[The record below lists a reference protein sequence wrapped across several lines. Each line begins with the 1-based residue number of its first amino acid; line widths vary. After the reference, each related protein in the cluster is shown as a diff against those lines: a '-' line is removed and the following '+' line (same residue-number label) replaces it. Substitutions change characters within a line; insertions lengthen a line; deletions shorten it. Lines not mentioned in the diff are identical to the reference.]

1 MEAHAT
7 PQDADTGLMS
17 LVLIARFLEV
27 RANPHELKHEFA
39 AHDRRFTSADIVRAA
54 RWLGLRSRR
63 VRAARR
69 RLQDAV
75 CPCIVGLD
83 DDRFVALA
91 AIGGDKLLIRDP
103 CDPAP
108 REISKTEF
116 ESMWNGELILLTRRA
131 GLGSARREFNLA
143 WFAPF
148 ILKYRRYF
156 SEVLLASFFL
166 QLFALVT
173 PLFFQV
179 VVDKVLVHRSL
190 TTLDLL
196 AFGLLAVSLF
206 DAVLGGLRAYVFS
219 HTANRIDVALGAE
232 LFRHLLRLPLAY
244 FEARR
249 VGDVVA
255 RVRELETL
263 RNFITGSALTLI
275 VDVTFTFVFFAVL
288 LAYSKVLTLVVVAT
302 LPCYVALALFVTP
315 VLRHRLNEKFDRG
328 ADNQAYLVEAITGI
342 ETLKAGAIEPATQRR
357 FEERLAAYVGASFR
371 ATNLSNVAGQIA
383 GLTNKLMI
391 LGILWFG
398 ARLVIDGALTV
409 GQLIAFNMIAARVS
423 GPILRLVQLWQDFQ
437 QAAIS
442 LRRLGDI
449 LNAHPEP
456 AAVSSRA
463 SLPEVR
469 GQVSFEAVT
478 FRYRPDGPDVL
489 REVTLDVA
497 PGEMIG
503 IVGRSGSGKSSF
515 AKLIQ
520 RLYVPGA
527 GRVLVDGIDLA
538 LVDSAWLRRR
548 IGVVLQENR
557 LFNRSVRENIAITDS
572 TLPLERVMQAAELA
586 GAHDFIIDLPEG
598 YDTIVGEQ
606 GSNLSGGQRQR
617 IAIARALITDPR
629 ILIFDEATSALDVE
643 SEAVIRRNMQ
653 RICAERTVF
662 LIAHRLSSVRA
673 ANRIIVIDE
682 GRIVE
687 CGNHAELLSRDGYY
701 AHLVRLQA
709 DPEC

>member
-1 MEAHAT
+1 MEANAT

-27 RANPHELKHEFA
+27 RANPHELKHAFA
-39 AHDRRFTSADIVRAA
+39 AHDRRFTSTDIVRAA

-63 VRAARR
+63 LRR
-69 RLQDAV
+69 PRRGLDDAV
-75 CPCIVGLD
+75 CPCIAGMD
-83 DDRFVALA
+83 DNRFVALA
-91 AIGGDKLLIRDP
+91 AMGSDKLLIRDP
-103 CDPAP
+103 LAAAP
-108 REISKTEF
+108 REIPKAAF
-116 ESMWNGELILLTRRA
+116 ESAWNGELILLARRA
-131 GLGSARREFNLA
+131 DTDSTRREFNLA

-156 SEVLLASFFL
+156 AEVLLASFFL

-179 VVDKVLVHRSL
+179 VVDKVLVHHSL

-196 AFGLLAVSLF
+196 AFGLLVVSLF

-275 VDVTFTFVFFAVL
+275 VDVTFTLVFFAVL
-288 LAYSKVLTLVVVAT
+288 FAYSQELTLIVVAT
-302 LPCYVALALFVTP
+302 LPCYIALAWFVTP

-328 ADNQAYLVEAITGI
+328 ADNQAYLVEAVSGI

-371 ATNLSNVAGQIA
+371 ATNLSNVAGQLA
-383 GLTNKLMI
+383 GLTNKLMT

-398 ARLVIDGALTV
+398 ARLVIDGALSV
-409 GQLIAFNMIAARVS
+409 GQLVAFNMIAARVS
-423 GPILRLVQLWQDFQ
+423 APILRLVQLWQDFQ
-437 QAAIS
+437 QAGIS

-449 LNAHPEP
+449 LNAPPEP
-456 AAVSSRA
+456 AAVSSRG

-469 GQVSFEAVT
+469 GAVTFDAVT

-489 REVTLDVA
+489 RDISLEVA

-527 GRVLVDGIDLA
+527 GRVMVDGIDLA
-538 LVDSAWLRRR
+538 LVDIAWLRRR

-557 LFNRSVRENIAITDS
+557 LFNRSVRDNIAITDP
-572 TLPLERVMQAAELA
+572 TLPLERVMHAAELA
-586 GAHDFIIDLPEG
+586 GAHEFIVDLPAG
-598 YDTIVGEQ
+598 YDTLVGEQ

-643 SEAVIRRNMQ
+643 SEAVIQRNLQ
-653 RICAERTVF
+653 RICAHRTVF
-662 LIAHRLSSVRA
+662 MIAHRLASVRA
-673 ANRIIVIDE
+673 AHRIIVIDE

-687 CGNHAELLSRDGYY
+687 CGSHAELASCDGYY
-701 AHLVRLQA
+701 AQLVRLQA
-709 DPEC
+709 GAAC

>member
-1 MEAHAT
+1 M
-7 PQDADTGLMS
+7 
-17 LVLIARFLEV
+17 
-27 RANPHELKHEFA
+27 
-39 AHDRRFTSADIVRAA
+39 RR
-54 RWLGLRSRR
+54 
-63 VRAARR
+63 
-69 RLQDAV
+69 Q
-75 CPCIVGLD
+75 
-83 DDRFVALA
+83 
-91 AIGGDKLLIRDP
+91 
-103 CDPAP
+103 
-108 REISKTEF
+108 
-116 ESMWNGELILLTRRA
+116 
-131 GLGSARREFNLA
+131 FNIA

-156 SEVLLASFFL
+156 AEVLLASFFL

-196 AFGLLAVSLF
+196 AFGLLVVSVF
-206 DAVLGGLRAYVFS
+206 DALLGGLRGYVFS

-249 VGDVVA
+249 VGDIVA

-263 RNFITGSALTLI
+263 RNFITGSSLTLI
-275 VDVTFTFVFFAVL
+275 VDASFTVVFFAVL
-288 LAYSKVLTLVVVAT
+288 LNYSGVLTLVVAAT
-302 LPCYVALALFVTP
+302 LPCYIVLALIVTP
-315 VLRHRLNEKFDRG
+315 QLRHRLNEKFDRG
-328 ADNQAYLVEAITGI
+328 ADNQAYLVEAVTGI

-357 FEERLAAYVGASFR
+357 FEERLAAYVGAGFR

-383 GLTNKLMI
+383 GLINKLMI

-398 ARLVIDGALTV
+398 ARLVIEGALTV
-409 GQLIAFNMIAARVS
+409 GQLVAFNMIAARVS

-449 LNAHPEP
+449 LNAPPEP
-456 AAVSSRA
+456 ASISSRS

-469 GQVSFEAVT
+469 GHVSFDAVA

-489 REVTLDVA
+489 RDITLDVA

-527 GRVLVDGIDLA
+527 GRVMVDGVDLA
-538 LVDSAWLRRR
+538 LVDMAWLRRR

-557 LFNRSVRENIAITDS
+557 LFNRSVRENIAITDP
-572 TLPLERVMQAAELA
+572 TVPLEHVMQAAELA
-586 GAHDFIIDLPEG
+586 GAHEFILDLPEG
-598 YDTIVGEQ
+598 YDTVVGEQ

-617 IAIARALITDPR
+617 IAIARALITNPR
-629 ILIFDEATSALDVE
+629 ILIFDEATSALDYE
-643 SEAVIRRNMQ
+643 SEAVIQRNMQ
-653 RICAERTVF
+653 RICAGRTVF
-662 LIAHRLSSVRA
+662 MIAHRLSSVRA
-673 ANRIIVIDE
+673 ANRIIVIDD
-682 GRIVE
+682 GRIVQ
-687 CGNHAELLSRDGYY
+687 CGSHADLAAQEGYY
-701 AHLVRLQA
+701 AHLIRLQA
-709 DPEC
+709 NPGC